1 MQVTLSSDIKQ
12 LRNNLSK
19 LEREVLP
26 QAINRSINRVG
37 AKSQTQVRRH
47 VAKEV
52 GITQKVLNQRGF
64 FARIRSS
71 VRTQT
76 FSIIVKYGAI
86 PLKDFNPRQT
96 KKGVTARAWGKRKVY
111 EGAFVSETLGRH
123 VYVRKT
129 KNRLP
134 IKKLYGPIPSR
145 LTDTPEVERKVA
157 KVINESFG
165 VELRRNVTFYATKL
179 MQRRSSKRG

>member
-1 MQVTLSSDIKQ
+1 MEVKLSSDIRQ
-12 LRNNLSK
+12 LKKSLGK

-37 AKSQTQVRRH
+37 AKAQTQVRRH

-64 FARIRSS
+64 FTRIRSNIK
-71 VRTQT
+71 TQT

-96 KKGVTARAWGKRKVY
+96 AKGVTAKAWGKRKLY
-111 EGAFVSETLGRH
+111 DGAFVSERLGRH
-123 VYVRKT
+123 VFVRKT
-129 KNRLP
+129 SKRLP
-134 IKKLYGPIPSR
+134 IKKLHGPIPSR
-145 LTDTPEVERKVA
+145 LAKTPETEKKVA
-157 KVINESFG
+157 EVINESFG
-165 VELRRNVTFYATKL
+165 TELRRNVTFYSNKL
-179 MQRRSSKRG
+179 LQRRSRR

>member
-1 MQVTLSSDIKQ
+1 MKVTLSNDIRQ
-12 LRNNLSK
+12 VRNNLNK

-52 GITQKVLNQRGF
+52 GITQKVLKQRGF
-64 FARIRSS
+64 FAGIRSN

-76 FSIIVKYGAI
+76 FKIIIKYGSI
-86 PLKDFNPRQT
+86 PLKDFNPKQT
-96 KKGVTARAWGKRKVY
+96 KKGVTARAWGKRKLY
-111 EGAFVSETLGRH
+111 QGAFVSETIGRH
-123 VYVRKT
+123 VFVRKT
-129 KNRLP
+129 KKRLP

-145 LTDTPEVERKVA
+145 LADTPEVERKVG
-157 KVINESFG
+157 KVINESFKT
-165 VELRRNVTFYATKL
+165 ELRRNISFYATKL
-179 MQRRSSKRG
+179 LEKRSKRRK

>member
-1 MQVTLSSDIKQ
+1 MEVVLSSDIKQ

-52 GITQKVLNQRGF
+52 GITQKALNQRGF
-64 FARIRSS
+64 FSRIRSNL
-71 VRTQT
+71 RTQT

-96 KKGVTARAWGKRKVY
+96 AKGVTAKAWGKRKTY
-111 EGAFVSETLGRH
+111 EGAFVSEKLGRH

-145 LTDTPEVERKVA
+145 LTDAPNLSL
-157 KVINESFG
+157 IHI
-165 VELRRNVTFYATKL
+165 
-179 MQRRSSKRG
+179 